1 MNFEE
6 SYQKYLIL
14 SESNGT
20 TDKLSTNKGRYAVK
34 YNISQNKVMEW
45 LIESNSADEN
55 RDIQQVKI
63 PYKKLVL
70 SDTKE
75 DYTSFSLPKDF
86 FDFIDLK
93 VYGSKENCKNQLF
106 KKTREVKGENLN
118 TLFSDP
124 NLDPSFKYRETF
136 YAIAKDQVQV
146 FKKNFNIS
154 NTEMSYYRYP
164 KQVELEKPDNPE
176 SQFKNEQLDF
186 DDKLINRIIF
196 MTVAFHELSSDDPKY
211 QAFKQETIQKF

>member
-34 YNISQNKVMEW
+34 YNIAQNKVIEW
-45 LIESNSADEN
+45 LIESNSTDEN
-55 RDIQQVKI
+55 RYLQSIKI
-63 PYKKLVL
+63 PYEKLAL
-70 SDTKE
+70 LETKD
-75 DYTSFSLPKDF
+75 DYASFSLPKNY

-93 VYGSKENCKNQLF
+93 VLGSKDNCKSQLF
-106 KKTREVKGENLN
+106 KSREIKGENVDAY
-118 TLFSDP
+118 FIDS

-136 YAIAKDQVQV
+136 YTIAKDAVQIY
-146 FKKNFNIS
+146 KKDFVVDTS
-154 NTEMSYYRYP
+154 EMTYYRYP
-164 KQVELEKPDNPE
+164 VQIELENPDNPE
-176 SQFKNEQLDF
+176 SQFKDEQLDF
-186 DDKLINRIIF
+186 DDKLVNRIILA
-196 MTVAFHELSSDDPKY
+196 TVALHELSSDDPKY